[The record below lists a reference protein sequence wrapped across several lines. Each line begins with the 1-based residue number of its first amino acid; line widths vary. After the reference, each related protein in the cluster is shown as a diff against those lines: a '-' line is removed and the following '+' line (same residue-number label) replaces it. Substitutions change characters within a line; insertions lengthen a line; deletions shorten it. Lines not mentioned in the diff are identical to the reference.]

1 MYVLAAFLLTQTVR
15 LPYTECMY
23 DPELAQQQES
33 QPEHLSPIDILS
45 HVADE
50 IDALNATDLMSEN
63 AQDSETLRKVEERT
77 KDARNLRILIGGI
90 SGWGDLDGVT
100 ISTDSFNT
108 LVARY
113 PSLAKLAIQSSTFL
127 APSLTFRQLEQGNA
141 VASDKIVPT
150 DDGIAL
156 DPHDKAMKRESRDA
170 LLKEKFRLKADP
182 FNPNIVTSDGREV
195 IVARL
200 HRPHEAS
207 NSNLL
212 KPIQMVTQIAVAVV
226 KPEAYLVEPKKP
238 LPTSAAP
245 PQDPMKS
252 VLDSL
257 QDRIAA

>member
-1 MYVLAAFLLTQTVR
+1 M
-15 LPYTECMY
+15 
-23 DPELAQQQES
+23 DNPELAQQQES
-33 QPEHLSPIDILS
+33 QPEGLSPIDILS
-45 HVADE
+45 HVADD
-50 IDALNATDLMSEN
+50 IDGLNAADLVGEDRKN
-63 AQDSETLRKVEERT
+63 ADILKRIEERT

-100 ISTDSFNT
+100 ISTDSFNS
-108 LVARY
+108 LVAKY
-113 PSLAKLAIQSSTFL
+113 PGLAKLAIQSSTFL

-141 VASDKIVPT
+141 VASDKIIPT
-150 DDGIAL
+150 DDGIAM
-156 DPHDKAMKRESRDA
+156 DSHDKAMQRESQDA
-170 LLKEKFRLKADP
+170 ILKEKFRLKADP
-182 FNPNIVTSDGREV
+182 INPHLVTSDGREV

-200 HRPHEAS
+200 FRPQEAS

-238 LPTSAAP
+238 LPTSVDQ

-252 VLDSL
+252 VLDTL